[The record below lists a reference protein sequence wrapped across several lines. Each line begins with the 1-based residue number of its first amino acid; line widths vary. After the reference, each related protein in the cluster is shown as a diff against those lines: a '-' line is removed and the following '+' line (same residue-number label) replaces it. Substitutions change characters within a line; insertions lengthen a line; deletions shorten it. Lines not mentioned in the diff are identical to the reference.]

1 MRNLVYHIFNGQ
13 QRVATVNTLEKAQH
27 WVMRGRRAVAA
38 LKNAGVSPE
47 EQAALD
53 KFYAKVREK
62 NPANLDRRAIRFKAV

>member
-1 MRNLVYHIFNGQ
+1 MRNLVYNIFNGQ

-27 WVMRGRRAVAA
+27 WVKRGRRAVAA
-38 LKNAGVSPE
+38 LENAGVSPE
-47 EQAALD
+47 EQEALD